1 MHIIE
6 QILSHLPKITSN
18 GLDEVVNIIEQ
29 SRKFDNH
36 HNSTVADNEFELR
49 YANYLGTQDP
59 KFVDYYQTIVEQACF
74 AEFLEWYEYLSKHI
88 LRKDVQEVLGID
100 FDYTSRDWELE
111 VKKSGIFGWAF
122 RIKNYQVYVENIH
135 KVAELGNIMV
145 KFFNQRKP
153 LSILDNDY
161 FDADHAQLVLDSI
174 QKVIIDKDRSELV
187 NQLHSDRVL
196 CMIEVYGWEN
206 RFNPIL
212 LNWIFYNQDKVK
224 NWV

>member
-1 MHIIE
+1 MHTIK

-18 GLDEVVNIIEQ
+18 GLDEVVHIIQQ
-29 SRKFDNH
+29 SRKFDNYYDK
-36 HNSTVADNEFELR
+36 TVADNEFELR
-49 YANYLGTQDP
+49 YANYLGTQDN
-59 KFVDYYQTIVEQACF
+59 KFIDYYQTIVEQACF
-74 AEFLEWYEYLSKHI
+74 SEFLEWYEYLSKHI

-100 FDYTSRDWELE
+100 FDYTSSDWELE
-111 VKKSGIFGWAF
+111 VKKSDIFGWAF
-122 RIKNYQVYVENIH
+122 RNKDRQNYINNIH
-135 KVAELGNIMV
+135 KVAELGSIMV

-153 LSILDNDY
+153 LSIIDNDY

-187 NQLHSDRVL
+187 NQLHSDKVL